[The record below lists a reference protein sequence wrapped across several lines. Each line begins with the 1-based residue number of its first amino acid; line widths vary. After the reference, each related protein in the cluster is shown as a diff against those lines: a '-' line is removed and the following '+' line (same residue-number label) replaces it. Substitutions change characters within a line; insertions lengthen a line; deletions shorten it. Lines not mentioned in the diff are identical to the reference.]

1 MHGKAVVTFKR
12 LSKDFGIPYSRTHL
26 KRLEL
31 TGKFPFS
38 FKLNDFRGSPIVW
51 WEHEII
57 EFLQSRA
64 KASTDAPE
72 K

>member
-1 MHGKAVVTFKR
+1 MSSKAVVTFKR

-26 KRLEL
+26 KRLML
-31 TGKFPFS
+31 SGKFPFG
-38 FKLNDFRGSPIVW
+38 FKLNDFRGSPLVW

-57 EFLQSRA
+57 EWLESRA
-64 KASTDAPE
+64 MASTDAP